1 MSRHANHRRAFIS
14 RGRFA
19 VSVAAL
25 MRVGV
30 IGVGQMAENHVL
42 SYSEIADVVGIAD
55 PDVKAGGVVS
65 NRFNVSY
72 YTDSTHLLK
81 EELDAVSVCVPTE
94 HHAKVALDVI
104 RAGIPLLVEEPPTAT
119 VDEAKGRVQAATT
132 TA

>member
-14 RGRFA
+14 RCRFA

-30 IGVGQMAENHVL
+30 IGVGSMGQNHVRV
-42 SYSEIADVVGIAD
+42 YSEIADVVGIAD

-72 YTDSTHLLK
+72 YTDATHLLK

-94 HHAKVALDVI
+94 NHTKVALAAI
-104 RAGIPLLVEEPPTAT
+104 NAGVSLLVEKPLAAT
-119 VDEAKGRVQAATT
+119 VPDASQIVDAA
-132 TA
+132 